1 MAQTQ
6 RPVSPH
12 LQVYKWSVTMASSIF
27 HRATGVALGVG
38 TLVLAWWLIAAATSD
53 GAYALVQSF
62 LGSIVGR
69 VIMLGFLWSLIYHMM
84 NGLRH
89 LLWDLGYGFEIGTAQ
104 KSGWLVFIAATL
116 ATIAVAATMIV
127 MGGRA

>member
-53 GAYALVQSF
+53 DAYALVQWFS
-62 LGSIVGR
+62 R
-69 VIMLGFLWSLIYHMM
+69 Y
-84 NGLRH
+84 LRH
-89 LLWDLGYGFEIGTAQ
+89 RCDMPDAPG
-104 KSGWLVFIAATL
+104 KC
-116 ATIAVAATMIV
+116 
-127 MGGRA
+127 

>member
-1 MAQTQ
+1 MAQAK

-12 LQVYKWSVTMASSIF
+12 LQVYRWSVTMASSIL
-27 HRATGVALGVG
+27 HRASGVVLGVG
-38 TLVLAWWLIAAATSD
+38 TLVLAWWLMAVATSD
-53 GAYALVQSF
+53 EAYALVQSC
-62 LGSIVGR
+62 LGSVLGR
-69 VIMLGFLWSLIYHMM
+69 VVMLGFLWSLIYHMM

>member
-53 GAYALVQSF
+53 GAYALVQGF

>member
-53 GAYALVQSF
+53 DAYALVQGF

-104 KSGWLVFIAATL
+104 KSGWLAFIAATL